1 MVPRKVLTKEQIENI
16 IERYNNKEPLL
27 SIGKV
32 FGVGQ
37 GVITRIL
44 KENGATIRKRSESL
58 KAFTEEQEEEV
69 IEKYKK
75 GMTAKEIASQY
86 GLSDPPVLKVLKR
99 AGYDPYKDNQERK
112 KKLSAGQKEEI
123 AKAYKKGET
132 AQQLAK
138 KYGVTD
144 PTIKKAL
151 LEMAIDVRSYSEAQ
165 GGLKDAEIEELIDLY
180 KEGWNTVRLAEKY
193 GIGDGTVGRYLDR
206 AGVQKRTWSEARG
219 GLSDEQKREVV
230 KKYLNGETS
239 VDIAKEYNVY
249 YSTILR
255 AVKESG
261 NEIRTLSESKIM
273 KVERQLDTDD
283 IIGRYIGGESALS
296 IAIDYPVTDAGIRS
310 LLVRRGVEIRDKGTW
325 GDSIRNILDG
335 TGNYCNQRET
345 EYYIFTL
352 NGFPGILKP
361 GIAHDSEKRK
371 SVSSGYYGN
380 PILVQGYKTREEAY
394 LLEQVIL
401 DQTSQHSV
409 RPQELENINWEGIGE
424 LSFIEEDSM
433 ISIFEFFN
441 SELEELGVWEFASA
455 YVPMTE
461 AERQECLKRSRSE
474 KRCRGG
480 HRASD
485 HPDC

>member
-1 MVPRKVLTKEQIENI
+1 VVPRKVLSNEQIQNI
-16 IERYNNKEPLL
+16 IERYDNKETLL

-44 KENGATIRKRSESL
+44 KENGVTIRKASDLL
-58 KAFTEEQEEEV
+58 KAFTKEQEKEV
-69 IEKYKK
+69 IEKYKR

-86 GLSDPPVLKVLKR
+86 GLLSGVAVLKVLKKE
-99 AGYDPYKDNQERK
+99 GFNPQEDKFKRNE
-112 KKLSAGQKEEI
+112 KLSEDQKQEI
-123 AKAYKKGET
+123 AAKYADGMT
-132 AQQLAK
+132 AQRIAIE
-138 KYGVTD
+138 YGVSH

-151 LEMAIDVRSYSEAQ
+151 QEMQVKVRSYSESQ
-165 GGLKDAEIEELIDLY
+165 GGLDEEKKREIIDLY
-180 KEGWNTVRLAEKY
+180 REGWNTVQIARKF
-193 GIGDGTVGRYLDR
+193 GVHDGTIGKYLDEQ
-206 AGVQKRTWSEARG
+206 GVQKRTWSEARG
-219 GLSDEQKREVV
+219 GLSDKQKEEVV
-230 KKYLNGETS
+230 KKYLDGETS
-239 VDIAKEYNVY
+239 VDIAKEYNVF

-273 KVERQLDTDD
+273 KVERQLDVDD
-283 IIGRYIGGESALS
+283 IVSRYIKGESALS
-296 IAIDYPVTDAGIRS
+296 IACDYPVTDAGIRS

-335 TGNYCNQRET
+335 SGNYCNQRET

-380 PILVQGYKTREEAY
+380 SILVQGYKTREEAY
-394 LLEQVIL
+394 LLEQAIL
-401 DQTSQHSV
+401 DQTSQYAV
-409 RPQELENINWEGIGE
+409 RPQELEDMGWEGISE
-424 LSFIEEDSM
+424 LRFIEEDSM

-441 SELEELGVWEFASA
+441 SELEELGVWEFAFA

-474 KRCRGG
+474 
-480 HRASD
+480 
-485 HPDC
+485 